1 MRAFA
6 LLLFACLLLPAV
18 GTAALMRG
26 AVDGTLSVED
36 AEGRIV
42 IDVRGGVIGRFDR
55 GFVTIQDRTPED
67 AFEPKVWGAVREIG
81 LGTEQERHFGQGV
94 RFRLIG
100 GSFRIVVNGAGI
112 DLSAVGSGSV
122 TLEGK
127 GRFPGVY
134 SLDGEDCGDV
144 RARCKALPD
153 GVQRFRLGTLDPS
166 ERNSST
172 VTSSS
177 RTTR

>member
-26 AVDGTLSVED
+26 SGDGMLSVED
-36 AEGRIV
+36 GEGRIV

-55 GFVTIQDRTPED
+55 GFVTIQDHTPED
-67 AFEPKVWGAVREIG
+67 PFEPKVWGATREIG
-81 LGTEQERHFGQGV
+81 VGLEQERHYGQGV

-100 GSFRIVVNGAGI
+100 GSFRIVVNGSGI

-122 TLEGK
+122 SLEGK

-134 SLDGEDCGDV
+134 SLEGEDCGHA
-144 RARCKALPD
+144 RARCKPLPAE
-153 GVQRFRLGTLDPS
+153 VQRFRLGTLDPS
-166 ERNSST
+166 ERNSSRI
-172 VTSSS
+172 TSSS
-177 RTTR
+177 LAIR